1 MSDEKKTVLS
11 MRHINKTFPG
21 VKALSDAQLTLREGE
36 IHALMGENGAGK
48 STLIKVLTGVEEF
61 ETGEI
66 IMDGKSIINTSPQ
79 EAGNNGISTVYQEV
93 NLCPNLTVAE
103 NIFIGREPM
112 KMGRIDWKTMN
123 TQAQKILDNLE
134 LEIDA
139 TQELENYSVA
149 IQQMVAIARAVDIQ
163 SKVLILD
170 EPTSSLDEGEV
181 EKLFKVMN
189 MLKKRGT
196 AIVFVTHFLEQVYA
210 VCDRITV
217 LRNGHFVGEYKTEEL
232 PRFKLVA
239 TMMGKEFDDLADI
252 KGSGTSSKKQSDE
265 VVIEAKGLYHKGTIM
280 GRGIIPTNHELYY
293 GNIGMHGNYAANQAV
308 NDCDLLISIGTRF
321 NDRITGKLGTFAS
334 DAKIIHIDIDTAAI
348 SKNVTVDVPL
358 VGDAKEAIALMLSI
372 AENEEPCKV
381 DEWLSRMNEWHEQ
394 KPLVMEEKEK
404 LVPKQVIDAINEYFD
419 EPIVTTD
426 VGQNQ
431 MWTTQFLELYGRRQM
446 LTSGGLGTMG
456 YGLPAA
462 IGAAIGNPGREV
474 VCVSGDGGFQMNSQE
489 IATAVIQELPITIC
503 ILNNGYLGMVRQWQD
518 LFYDKA
524 YAGTC
529 LRRRK
534 SCEHHCDGDFSKCPP
549 YTPDFVK
556 LAESYGAQGIRVF
569 KKEEII
575 PAFEKAK
582 AKTDGPTIIEFII
595 ENEELVMPMVK
606 PNGSITDLIMERG
619 EE

>member
-1 MSDEKKTVLS
+1 MIV
-11 MRHINKTFPG
+11 
-21 VKALSDAQLTLREGE
+21 
-36 IHALMGENGAGK
+36 
-48 STLIKVLTGVEEF
+48 
-61 ETGEI
+61 
-66 IMDGKSIINTSPQ
+66 
-79 EAGNNGISTVYQEV
+79 
-93 NLCPNLTVAE
+93 
-103 NIFIGREPM
+103 
-112 KMGRIDWKTMN
+112 
-123 TQAQKILDNLE
+123 
-134 LEIDA
+134 
-139 TQELENYSVA
+139 
-149 IQQMVAIARAVDIQ
+149 MV
-163 SKVLILD
+163 
-170 EPTSSLDEGEV
+170 
-181 EKLFKVMN
+181 
-189 MLKKRGT
+189 
-196 AIVFVTHFLEQVYA
+196 
-210 VCDRITV
+210 
-217 LRNGHFVGEYKTEEL
+217 
-232 PRFKLVA
+232 
-239 TMMGKEFDDLADI
+239 
-252 KGSGTSSKKQSDE
+252 
-265 VVIEAKGLYHKGTIM
+265 
-280 GRGIIPTNHELYY
+280 
-293 GNIGMHGNYAANQAV
+293 
-308 NDCDLLISIGTRF
+308 ISIGTRF

-556 LAESYGAQGIRVF
+556 LAESYGAQGSESLR
-569 KKEEII
+569 KK
-575 PAFEKAK
+575 KLSQHLRK
-582 AKTDGPTIIEFII
+582 QRRKQMGQRSL
-595 ENEELVMPMVK
+595 NLSLRMK
-606 PNGSITDLIMERG
+606 NLLCQW
-619 EE
+619 